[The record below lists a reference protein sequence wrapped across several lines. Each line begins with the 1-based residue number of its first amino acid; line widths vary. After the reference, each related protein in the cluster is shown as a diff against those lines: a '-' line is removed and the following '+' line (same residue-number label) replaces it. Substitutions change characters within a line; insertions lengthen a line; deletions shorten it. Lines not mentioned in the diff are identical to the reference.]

1 MIWSPG
7 HVLTGDRYTIESVVD
22 HGRLSVTYLAKK
34 KNGEKHVLKVPNDEA
49 TQTDFDR
56 VQARF
61 LREANQL
68 QKVAHPN
75 IVKVF
80 DSFYE
85 GRVLCIPMEYIAG
98 KTLEERDRDRFSE
111 TEAVMYVTQ
120 IGEALGALHEKHLI
134 HRDVNP
140 SNIMI
145 RSRDGMSQAVLID
158 FGLVKDFSMES
169 SPSMVTTRTQDAGM
183 HPGYKAPELYVQGG
197 DRGPFCDLY
206 ALGALLYEL
215 VTGNAPPD
223 AVERSTQPRPL
234 SFPGN
239 EVSDR
244 VKQAIECA
252 MALKHGDRPKSV
264 AEWLEI
270 LKSGK
275 KPEVKVAE
283 PEVAKPK
290 PMNWKLVVKVLG
302 AITALIT
309 AVTGLVVAF
318 QPKDG
323 SPAKSEQGR

>member
-7 HVLTGDRYTIESVVD
+7 HKLKDDRYTIESVLD
-22 HGRLSVTYLAKK
+22 HGRLSVTYLARK
-34 KNGEKHVLKVPNDEA
+34 KNDDRHVLKVPNDEA
-49 TQTDFDR
+49 TATDFDR

-61 LREANQL
+61 LRESNQL
-68 QKVAHPN
+68 QKVEHPN

-98 KTLEERDRDRFSE
+98 KTLEERDRIRLSE
-111 TEAVMYVTQ
+111 AEAVIYVTQ
-120 IGEALGALHEKHLI
+120 IGEALGALHAKKLI

-140 SNIMI
+140 RNIMI
-145 RSRDGMSQAVLID
+145 RSRDGISQAVLID

-169 SPSMVTTRTQDAGM
+169 SPSMVTTKTQDAGM
-183 HPGYKAPELYVQGG
+183 HPGYKAPELYVTGG
-197 DRGPFCDLY
+197 DRGAFCDLY

-215 VTGNAPPD
+215 VTGNAPPN
-223 AVERSTQPRPL
+223 AVERTTRASPL
-234 SFPGN
+234 SFPRD

-244 VKQAIECA
+244 VMDAIECA
-252 MALKHGDRPKSV
+252 MALKVQDRPDTV
-264 AEWLEI
+264 AEWLEV

-275 KPEVKVAE
+275 KPEVKTADI
-283 PEVAKPK
+283 EVPKPK
-290 PMNWKLVVKVLG
+290 AVNWKMTLKVLG

-318 QPKDG
+318 QPKE
-323 SPAKSEQGR
+323 SPPAKTEQSR